1 MQSLLCRVLG
11 MEILCLVQCLCPRNG
26 SLMSVAVFVLSCPRN
41 GRLMSHTV
49 FVSQDRN
56 TDVSCMFAC
65 FVMSQEWKIVI
76 SCSVCVPGMED

>member
-1 MQSLLCRVLG
+1 
-11 MEILCLVQCLCPRNG
+11 MEDLYLMQCLHPKNG
-26 SLMSVAVFVLSCPRN
+26 RLMSDAVFVLSCPRN
-41 GRLMSHTV
+41 GRLLSHTV
-49 FVSQDRN
+49 FVSQDWN